1 VDKLEELFMSEIFE
15 DKTENGKVRPWRER
29 KIENVRYA
37 EYLSILEFKRAHDI
51 KNCGETLRFRKIGN
65 HLKLYQTW
73 FCHKRLCP
81 LCNWRRSMKNSSQL
95 KQIIAETVAREP
107 KGRFLFLTLTVK
119 NVNTSEELK
128 TSLRQLTK
136 AFGKLSRYKQVAKN
150 LLGYLRSTE
159 ITVNEQDMSYN
170 QHLHVLL
177 FVKSSYFKNSN
188 NYLAQA
194 EWAKLWQ
201 KALKVDYEP
210 VVHVQAVKANKR
222 KGTDSLQASAEETA
236 KYEVK
241 SADYM
246 TADDERNLVVIKNL
260 EYALAGT
267 RQISY
272 GGLLK
277 QIKQD
282 LKLEDVENGDLVHVG
297 DEDYTK
303 EQMEAAEEVVAKWD
317 FNKQNY
323 FIW

>member
-1 VDKLEELFMSEIFE
+1 M
-15 DKTENGKVRPWRER
+15 
-29 KIENVRYA
+29 
-37 EYLSILEFKRAHDI
+37 
-51 KNCGETLRFRKIGN
+51 
-65 HLKLYQTW
+65 
-73 FCHKRLCP
+73 
-81 LCNWRRSMKNSSQL
+81 
-95 KQIIAETVAREP
+95 VAREP
-107 KGRFLFLTLTVK
+107 KGRFIFLTLTVK

-136 AFGKLSRYKQVAKN
+136 AFDKLSRYKQVAKN

-177 FVKSSYFKNSN
+177 FVKSSYFTGNSV
-188 NYLAQA
+188 NYIKQ
-194 EWAKLWQ
+194 EDWANLWQ
-201 KALKVDYEP
+201 RALKVDYKP
-210 VVHVQAVKANKR
+210 MIHVQAVKANQR
-222 KGTDSLQASAEETA
+222 KGTNSLQASAEETA

-246 TADDERNLVVIKNL
+246 TVDDERNLSVIEDL

-267 RQISY
+267 RQLSY

-277 QIKQD
+277 EIKQD
-282 LKLEDVENGDLVHVG
+282 LKFEDVESCDLIHIG

-303 EQMEAAEEVVAKWD
+303 EEIETAEEVIAKWD

-323 FIW
+323 FVW

>member
-1 VDKLEELFMSEIFE
+1 
-15 DKTENGKVRPWRER
+15 
-29 KIENVRYA
+29 
-37 EYLSILEFKRAHDI
+37 
-51 KNCGETLRFRKIGN
+51 
-65 HLKLYQTW
+65 
-73 FCHKRLCP
+73 
-81 LCNWRRSMKNSSQL
+81 
-95 KQIIAETVAREP
+95 
-107 KGRFLFLTLTVK
+107 
-119 NVNTSEELK
+119 
-128 TSLRQLTK
+128 
-136 AFGKLSRYKQVAKN
+136 
-150 LLGYLRSTE
+150 
-159 ITVNEQDMSYN
+159 YN

-177 FVKSSYFKNSN
+177 FVKSSYFTGDSV
-188 NYLAQA
+188 NYVTQA
-194 EWAKLWQ
+194 EWTDLWQ
-201 KALKVDYEP
+201 RALKVDYEP